1 MTLANLL
8 LPADGAKAQSL
19 EEARA
24 AYADG
29 RFLEAAEL
37 AESLGTSNGHA
48 LAAESLAIH
57 GYYIAADEDRAALF
71 ERAMRSAEEAVRLD
85 AANPEA
91 HFQSAHAMGRD
102 AQIVSVMEALNNGY
116 ARKVRAAIEEAL
128 RLKPQMAG
136 AHLSLATWNA
146 EVVSKMGRVVA
157 NLTFRASRR
166 AALEHYQR
174 ALEQSAALDA
184 E

>member
-1 MTLANLL
+1 MRRATPCNRPRFAGTWLVGLGVTLANLL

-19 EEARA
+19 EAARA

-29 RFLEAAEL
+29 RFFEAAEL

-48 LAAESLAIH
+48 L
-57 GYYIAADEDRAALF
+57 
-71 ERAMRSAEEAVRLD
+71 